1 MKEVQNF
8 QYFCYVIHQIKLR
21 AGLSNWNFWVGQVDQ
36 PDILDLCLTVRK
48 SGKKNGLDP
57 LFNDI
62 SWSECGQY
70 KSQCSTKISF

>member
-21 AGLSNWNFWVGQVDQ
+21 AGSSNRNFWVGQVDQ
-36 PDILDLCLTVRK
+36 PDILDLCLTLRK

-57 LFNDI
+57 LFYDI

-70 KSQCSTKISF
+70 MSQCSTKISF